1 MFIRA
6 RSAESAVLMGGRVG
20 GRERKRETEKDGRE
34 REREREKDRKKEK
47 PEKPLIRSPIT
58 RNVSPFSP
66 F

>member
-34 REREREKDRKKEK
+34 RERERERQKEREAREALNPKPYNKKCF
-47 PEKPLIRSPIT
+47 P
-58 RNVSPFSP
+58 V
-66 F
+66 